1 MTTAIDINTTETI
14 SIKPIAIAQSD
25 AWDVLLLADANTGKP
40 IAYGD
45 INRKWYTDL
54 AYDGDFEHAA
64 EKIEGV
70 YGADEAEWEAAAIK
84 KLAKYGLKL
93 GDFDEKAG
101 DRYMLVEA

>member
-1 MTTAIDINTTETI
+1 MTTAIDINTNETI
-14 SIKPIAIAQSD
+14 DIKPIVIAQSG
-25 AWDVLLLADANTGKP
+25 ALDVLLLADANTGKP
-40 IAYGD
+40 LAYGD
-45 INRKWYTDL
+45 INRKWYTDS

-70 YGADEAEWEAAAIK
+70 YGADEAEWEAAANK

-93 GDFDEKAG
+93 GDFSG

>member
-1 MTTAIDINTTETI
+1 MTTAIDINTNETI
-14 SIKPIAIAQSD
+14 DIKPIVIAQSG

-40 IAYGD
+40 LAYGD
-45 INRKWYTDL
+45 INRKWYTDS

-70 YGADEAEWEAAAIK
+70 YGADEAAANK

-93 GDFDEKAG
+93 GDFSG

>member
-1 MTTAIDINTTETI
+1 MQSFQSGPFLYQHETYYNI
-14 SIKPIAIAQSD
+14 G
-25 AWDVLLLADANTGKP
+25 LLKKTKQFGSRQHPL
-40 IAYGD
+40 AYGD
-45 INRKWYTDL
+45 INRKWYTDS

-70 YGADEAEWEAAAIK
+70 YGADEAEWEAAANK

-93 GDFDEKAG
+93 GDFSG